1 MDITTGNTAG
11 RDALRSFLRA
21 DDNTRVT
28 DAELLTCWDVA
39 VDATGRFIRTG
50 YTADA
55 PAGVVEFVC
64 HVGALVWK
72 HRDSG
77 GEGGVLPDGTLTP
90 GSFLTHRKISTLAAA
105 YGGPYCVTPRVVA

>member
-21 DDNTRVT
+21 ADAVT
-28 DAELLTCWDVA
+28 DAVLQQCWDTA
-39 VDATGRFIRTG
+39 VDATQRFIRTG

-55 PAGVVEFVC
+55 PAGVQEFVL
-64 HVGALVWK
+64 HVAGIVFK

-77 GEGGVLPDGTLTP
+77 GEGAVLPDGTITT
-90 GSFLTHRKISTLAAA
+90 GAFLTHNKIATLAAA
-105 YGGPYCVTPRVVA
+105 YGGPYCVTPRVIA